1 MFGSTAIYS
10 PGNPGI
16 KSIQVSVASI
26 IFCRIVSDLSELR
39 SDESEVSMSPVFP
52 GMDPYLEKAAL
63 WPAFHSQMMAML
75 YQTVLPSLVDRY
87 RARIKQRLY
96 TTEMPLFT
104 SVVKEDHREDYLE
117 IRLRSDDQL
126 ITLIEVVSIA
136 NKTTPLGRQ
145 KYHETRSEALRERAS
160 IVEIDLL
167 TQGQPTLDFS
177 RENLPEHHQLV
188 CVSRGNSPSR
198 YEIYTATVQ
207 SRLPKFKLPLA
218 ADDRDTVLDLQL
230 VFTRAYEKGQFFQR
244 IDYRQP
250 LPAEVVYDS
259 PTRNWIQEW
268 LSKQN
273 LGQPD

>member
-1 MFGSTAIYS
+1 
-10 PGNPGI
+10 
-16 KSIQVSVASI
+16 
-26 IFCRIVSDLSELR
+26 
-39 SDESEVSMSPVFP
+39 
-52 GMDPYLEKAAL
+52 
-63 WPAFHSQMMAML
+63 MAML